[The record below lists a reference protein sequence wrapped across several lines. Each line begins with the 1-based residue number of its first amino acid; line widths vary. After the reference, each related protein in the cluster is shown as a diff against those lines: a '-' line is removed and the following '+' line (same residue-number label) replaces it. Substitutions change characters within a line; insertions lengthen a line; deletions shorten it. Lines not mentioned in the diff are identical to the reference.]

1 MESIIEPYRQFGSLK
16 SMDAMKSKKDESPAY
31 EEAIEEEAKV
41 NRSSSKDSASGN
53 DDVPGD
59 E

>member
-1 MESIIEPYRQFGSLK
+1 
-16 SMDAMKSKKDESPAY
+16 MDAMKSKKDESPAY

-41 NRSSSKDSASGN
+41 NRSSSKDSESGN
-53 DDVPGD
+53 GDVQGD